1 MRDEVL
7 ELFVHAESD
16 EEKVLM
22 ERVLY
27 FHSLNVIR
35 KHFSLSFV
43 LSRDDTLEGDACAT
57 AI

>member
-1 MRDEVL
+1 MAL